1 MSTSMIIEEPQE
13 PLTFHVVFFPMMGHG
28 HMIPMLDIAKLF
40 ATHQVKTT
48 IITTPCNASTFTK
61 PLESYVN
68 IGPPIDVEIIPFPS
82 QEAGL
87 PEGVENFE
95 DATSPEMV
103 GKLWKATQM
112 LEEALVK
119 VLEKLKPNGLIA
131 DKLFPFSTRVAS
143 KFGIPRL
150 VFQGTGYFS
159 LSIIEALKQYEPHK
173 KVSSDDEEFVI
184 PNLPNEIKMTR
195 LKLAE
200 HIRESDKTSDDLGEF
215 LKLTIQ
221 AEVDSMGIICDTF
234 YELEHDYA
242 NHCKN
247 VLGKRIFSFGPV
259 SLCNREKEAMFNRGK
274 ASVIDEVECLKWLD
288 SKKEG
293 SVIYV
298 SFGTLTIFSTAQL
311 HLIARA
317 LEASGQE
324 FIWVVKKTKAD
335 EDAQVDEQEWL
346 PEGFE
351 ERRKDKGL
359 IIKGWAPQ
367 MLILDHKS
375 TGGFL
380 THCGW
385 NSILEATSFGVP
397 MVTWPVFADHFYNE
411 ILVTEIL
418 KTGISVGAKKWGR
431 VVDDS
436 VKEENVTDAI
446 RRVMMGEEAIEIKT
460 RANELKEMAR
470 NAVEEGG
477 SSYND
482 LTKLIQMIRDYRP

>member
-1 MSTSMIIEEPQE
+1 MSTCPMTIEEPQE
-13 PLTFHVVFFPMMGHG
+13 SFHIVFFPMMGHG

-48 IITTPCNASTFTK
+48 IITTPCNATTFTR
-61 PLESYVN
+61 PLGSYKNV
-68 IGPPIDVEIIPFPS
+68 GPPIDVEIIPFPS

-87 PEGVENFE
+87 PEGIENFE
-95 DATSPEMV
+95 DVTSPEMV

-112 LEEALVK
+112 LEEALEK
-119 VLEKLKPNGLIA
+119 VLEKLNPNGLIA

-150 VFQGTGYFS
+150 IFQGTGYFS

-195 LKLAE
+195 LKLPE
-200 HIRESDKTSDDLGEF
+200 HIRESDKTSNDHGEF

-242 NHCKN
+242 RHCRN
-247 VLGKRIFSFGPV
+247 VLGKKIFSFGPV
-259 SLCNREKEAMFNRGK
+259 SLCNRDKEAKFCRGK
-274 ASVIDEVECLKWLD
+274 DSVIDEVECLKWLD

-293 SVIYV
+293 SVVYV
-298 SFGTLTIFSTAQL
+298 SFGTLTIFSTIQICQ
-311 HLIARA
+311 IARA
-317 LEASGQE
+317 LEASEQE
-324 FIWVVKKTKAD
+324 FIWVVKKTKGEAD
-335 EDAQVDEQEWL
+335 EVDEQDWL

-351 ERRKDKGL
+351 DRVKDKGL

-375 TGGFL
+375 IGGFL

-418 KTGISVGAKKWGR
+418 KTGISVGAKKWSR

-436 VKEENVTDAI
+436 VKEENVTEAI
-446 RRVMMGEEAIEIKT
+446 RRVMVGDEALDIRE
-460 RANELKEMAR
+460 RANKLKEMAR
-470 NAVEEGG
+470 NAVEGG
-477 SSYND
+477 SSYNE
-482 LTKLIQMIRDYRP
+482 LINLIQLLRDYRP